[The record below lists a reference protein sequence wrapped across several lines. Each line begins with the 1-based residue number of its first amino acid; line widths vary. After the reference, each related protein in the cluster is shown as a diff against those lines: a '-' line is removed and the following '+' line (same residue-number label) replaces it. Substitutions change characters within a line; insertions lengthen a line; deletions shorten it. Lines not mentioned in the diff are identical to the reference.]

1 MVIVVPPL
9 TDGPMVLFELNL
21 IHFSESKLILFI
33 MNIAVRQI
41 DLVLEYPC
49 TVFHQLCYLME
60 SKVGGTSGAVYG
72 IFFAAMANA
81 FEVMNGIIS

>member
-1 MVIVVPPL
+1 
-9 TDGPMVLFELNL
+9 
-21 IHFSESKLILFI
+21 
-33 MNIAVRQI
+33 MNVAVRQI
-41 DLVLEYPC
+41 DLELEYPC

-81 FEVMNGIIS
+81 FEVINSVIS

>member
-1 MVIVVPPL
+1 MVP
-9 TDGPMVLFELNL
+9 FEFNL
-21 IHFSESKLILFI
+21 IHFSQSVFILVI

-41 DLVLEYPC
+41 DLELEYPC

-81 FEVMNGIIS
+81 FEVINGVISLIRSN